1 MLEFAWPWIFL
12 ALPLPWLVRRFLP
25 PVRQQQAALRVPFLE
40 DFEALQG
47 KDARAGGRSLLA
59 LSLGILAWLLL
70 VTAAARP
77 QWQGEAVPLPM
88 QGRDLM
94 LAVDLSGSMA
104 EEDFVIG
111 RQRVDRLTATKIVA
125 GNFIEKRKGDRVGL
139 ILFAEQ
145 AYLQAPLTYDLKTV
159 KTLLDEA
166 FINMAG
172 QKTAIGDAIGL
183 AIKRLRGKKGEKVL
197 ILMSDGENT
206 AGAMDPLKAAELAA
220 EEKLKIY
227 TIGIGADPEA
237 DFFGMVRGR
246 SALDEKTLTRIAQLT
261 GGRYFRARDTA
272 QLVAI
277 YDAIDAMEPVENDE
291 RFFRPVDELFHWPAG
306 ASLIL
311 ALGLLF
317 RRKG

>member
-1 MLEFAWPWIFL
+1 MLEFAWPWVFL

-47 KDARAGGRSLLA
+47 KNARAGGRSLLA

-139 ILFAEQ
+139 ILF
-145 AYLQAPLTYDLKTV
+145 
-159 KTLLDEA
+159 
-166 FINMAG
+166 
-172 QKTAIGDAIGL
+172 
-183 AIKRLRGKKGEKVL
+183 
-197 ILMSDGENT
+197 
-206 AGAMDPLKAAELAA
+206 
-220 EEKLKIY
+220 
-227 TIGIGADPEA
+227 
-237 DFFGMVRGR
+237 
-246 SALDEKTLTRIAQLT
+246 
-261 GGRYFRARDTA
+261 
-272 QLVAI
+272 
-277 YDAIDAMEPVENDE
+277 
-291 RFFRPVDELFHWPAG
+291 
-306 ASLIL
+306 
-311 ALGLLF
+311 
-317 RRKG
+317 